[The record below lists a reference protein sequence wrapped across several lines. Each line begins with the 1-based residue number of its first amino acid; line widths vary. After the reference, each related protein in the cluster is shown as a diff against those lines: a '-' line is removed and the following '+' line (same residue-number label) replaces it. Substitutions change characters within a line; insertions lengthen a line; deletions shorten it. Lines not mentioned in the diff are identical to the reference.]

1 MQPVNK
7 HATKEACALLTYLYQ
22 TAGNKIITGQHTQ
35 TVPMEERSHIHEI
48 TGRYPKLQGFE
59 LLSYSSNINYEDAS
73 EECLT
78 EVQNNRNTVETALQ
92 WARST
97 GGIVSFC
104 FHWFSPIGGSDKSFY
119 TIHTDFDP
127 SRVLMDGTPE
137 RTAFYRDLDVIAIEL
152 RRFQK
157 ENIPILWRPFHEA
170 DGDWFWWGSKGHAV
184 GRELY
189 KLMFDYFVNVQ
200 QLEHLLWVWNS
211 PVKEGY
217 PGDDY
222 VDVISRD
229 IYLEPHTVTDYQKEY
244 EELVANTS
252 RNKVA
257 ALAEVGVIPDI
268 DMLEQ
273 SRLPWAYYMTWSG
286 EFCLTEEHN
295 NLEALQK
302 MYASDYAVS
311 MK

>member
-7 HATKEACALLTYLYQ
+7 NATKEACELLSYLYHV
-22 TAGNKIITGQHTQ
+22 AGNHIITGQHTQ

-48 TGRYPKLQGFE
+48 TGKYPKLQGFE
-59 LLSYSSNINYEDAS
+59 LLSYSPNINYADAS

-78 EVQNNRNTVETALQ
+78 EVRSNQHTVETALE
-92 WARST
+92 WAKT
-97 GGIVSFC
+97 TQGIVSFC
-104 FHWFSPIGGSDKSFY
+104 FHWFSPIGGRDKSFY

-127 SRVLMDGTPE
+127 SRVLITDTPE
-137 RTAFYRDLDVIAIEL
+137 RNAFFRDLDVIAEEL

-157 ENIPILWRPFHEA
+157 ERIPILWRPFHEA
-170 DGDWFWWGSKGHAV
+170 EGDWFWWGSKGHTV
-184 GRELY
+184 GKELY
-189 KLMFDYFVNVQ
+189 RLMFDYFVKEQ
-200 QLEHLLWVWNS
+200 HLDHLLWVWNS
-211 PVKEGY
+211 PVKEGW
-217 PGDDY
+217 PGEEY
-222 VDVISRD
+222 VDIISRD
-229 IYLEPHTVTDYQKEY
+229 IYLEPHTVTDYQTEY

-268 DMLEQ
+268 ELLEK

-295 NLEALQK
+295 YTEALQK
-302 MYASDYAVS
+302 MYASNYAIS
-311 MK
+311 ME